1 MRISPFKKT
10 NHRAVAGFLMPFA
23 AAGLTGG
30 LLLLVEDGAMSL
42 AFLIPYLSVV
52 PLALICGLILS
63 IQSIPLIEELNDKD
77 FAYSGLT
84 LNLLFLTLYVISLWV
99 YINGQ

>member
-1 MRISPFKKT
+1 
-10 NHRAVAGFLMPFA
+10 MPFV

-30 LLLLVEDGAMSL
+30 LLLVVKSGVTSL
-42 AFLIPYLSVV
+42 AFLIPYLGVV

-63 IQSIPLIEELNDKD
+63 IQSIPLIQELNDKD

-84 LNLLFLTLYVISLWV
+84 LNLIFLIFYVISVLLFLMPSS
-99 YINGQ
+99 